1 LHFNGHVLI
10 YIINVKHYLYEH
22 VYIIFLSGRFYLLEH
37 FQLNWKTFLDT
48 DVLTWGGERE
58 CLSPSQKI
66 IVENYMQRSQTIYA
80 LHLSD
85 QFTFV

>member
-1 LHFNGHVLI
+1 
-10 YIINVKHYLYEH
+10 
-22 VYIIFLSGRFYLLEH
+22 
-37 FQLNWKTFLDT
+37 LNWKTFLDT
-48 DVLTWGGERE
+48 DVLTWGGEGE
-58 CLSPSQKI
+58 FLSPSQKI